1 MLMAREMMTKNP
13 DCCLPDE
20 SLAEVIEVMQQD
32 DCGIV
37 PIIKD
42 ADSLQLVGVVTD
54 RDIAL
59 YLGKHDQ
66 KPSDVRAA
74 DVMTTELVTAEPDD
88 TLDMLMDCMAREQV
102 RRIMIVEEGDLLVGV
117 VSQADL
123 ALHTREEQDEIKVER
138 TIEKISEPT
147 AGARR

>member
-59 YLGKHDQ
+59 YLGKHDR

-74 DVMTTELVTAEPDD
+74 EVMTTELVTAEPDD

-102 RRIMIVEEGDLLVGV
+102 RRIMIVEEGDRLVGV

-123 ALHTREEQDEIKVER
+123 ALHTREERDEIKVER